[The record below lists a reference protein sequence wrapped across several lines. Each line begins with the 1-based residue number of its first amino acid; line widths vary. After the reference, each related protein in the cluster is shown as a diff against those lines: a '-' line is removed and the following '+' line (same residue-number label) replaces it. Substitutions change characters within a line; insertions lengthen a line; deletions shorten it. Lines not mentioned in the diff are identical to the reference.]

1 MFFHI
6 CIFMIVD
13 FYKSLADETRLKIM
27 LLVWL
32 EKELCVCE
40 LTHALSLSQPKISR
54 HIALLRSAN
63 LLKDR
68 RVGKWVYYRISEEL
82 HAWQQK
88 SIALCVEQ
96 NTQYVDES
104 MKSLQLMGNRPNR
117 QQLCCK

>member
-1 MFFHI
+1 
-6 CIFMIVD
+6 MIVD
-13 FYKSLADETRLKIM
+13 FYKSLADETRLKII

-82 HAWQQK
+82 HTWQQQ

-96 NTQYVDES
+96 NAQYIDES

-117 QQLCCK
+117 QQLCCQ